1 MKELTCVFFCVLLF
15 CGTSCL
21 NKKQSNK
28 DPKIVIT
35 EEEPTRNKD
44 LKITEV
50 KNLVFRGGGVL
61 GVVYAGALNVLEQ
74 QGQMAKLEGVAGTS
88 AGSIMAALVA
98 MKYPISEAKNPNTPS
113 IESLVDDLPFKKF
126 KDDKNDLGILGR
138 YGLYSGNYFLKWM
151 KKQVAAS
158 PLGLSEMATFR
169 DLKEKGG
176 LDLRVYSS
184 NINKHELQE
193 FSFSSTPDI
202 PIAEAVRASMS
213 IPLFFKAW
221 QFSDKRMGEDF
232 FVDGG
237 VINGYP
243 INAFDSKEGVNPG
256 TLGLY
261 QGTKEGKVV
270 NEKFGH
276 HQIIQYVKNTFLTLM
291 QTQHTKLLEEKEDL
305 ERTVFINVFGIS
317 PINFDITTAQQ
328 DSLKKSGVLATEMY
342 LKQNGLMKKN

>member
-1 MKELTCVFFCVLLF
+1 MKGLCTILFLCLLF
-15 CGTSCL
+15 SGSSCL
-21 NKKQSNK
+21 SKKK
-28 DPKIVIT
+28 DGKIVIT
-35 EEEPTRNKD
+35 EKEPTRNND
-44 LKITEV
+44 LKTTEV

-61 GVVYAGALNVLEQ
+61 GVVYSGALKVLEKE
-74 QGQMAKLEGVAGTS
+74 GLMDGMEGVAGTS

-98 MKYPISEAKNPNTPS
+98 MKYPITGDSNPNGS
-113 IESLVDDLPFKKF
+113 NIEDIVDKLPFKKF

-138 YGLYSGNYFLKWM
+138 YGIYSGDYFLKWM
-151 KKQVAAS
+151 KEQVAAS
-158 PLGLSEMATFR
+158 PLGLDEMATFR
-169 DLKEKGG
+169 DLKNKGG
-176 LDLRVYSS
+176 MDLRVYSA

-193 FSFSSTPDI
+193 FSFSITPDI

-221 QFSDKRMGEDF
+221 QFSDSKMEGDF

-243 INAFDSKEGVNPG
+243 INAFDTKDGPNAA

-261 QGTKEGKVV
+261 QGQMEGKIV

-276 HQIIQYVKNTFLTLM
+276 HHLIKYVKNTFLTLM
-291 QTQHTKLLEEKEDL
+291 QTQHTKLLEEADDL
-305 ERTVFINVFGIS
+305 ERTVFINVFNIS

-328 DSLKKSGVLATEMY
+328 DSLKKSGLVATEMY
-342 LKQNGLMKKN
+342 LKQNGYN